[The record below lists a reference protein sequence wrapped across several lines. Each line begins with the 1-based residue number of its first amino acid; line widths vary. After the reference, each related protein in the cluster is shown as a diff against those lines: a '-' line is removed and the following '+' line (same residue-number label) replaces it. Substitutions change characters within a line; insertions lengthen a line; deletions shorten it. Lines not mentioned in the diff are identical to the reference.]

1 MFYTY
6 VLRCRDSDL
15 YIGSA
20 LDLRE
25 RQLKTGFRRAYL
37 KRRLGHYTRTPA
49 RNASRSD
56 AGAAASRTI
65 FLFARERN
73 NLQK

>member
-6 VLRCRDSDL
+6 VL
-15 YIGSA
+15 
-20 LDLRE
+20 
-25 RQLKTGFRRAYL
+25 K
-37 KRRLGHYTRTPA
+37 RTPA